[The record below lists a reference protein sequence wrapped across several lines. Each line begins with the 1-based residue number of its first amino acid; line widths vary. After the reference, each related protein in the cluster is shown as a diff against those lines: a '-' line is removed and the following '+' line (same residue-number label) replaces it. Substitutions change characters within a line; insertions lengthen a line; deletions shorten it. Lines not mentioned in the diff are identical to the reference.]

1 MDFQT
6 VFRRNFGALKQ
17 WIKRILGPVKCALL
31 KEVQMTL
38 SPHKLGFLKRNLG
51 PLCHGFFQ
59 RIARGTKF
67 SKI

>member
-17 WIKRILGPVKCALL
+17 WIKRILGPVKCGLL

-38 SPHKLGFLKRNLG
+38 SPLKLGFLKRNLC